1 MFLKERKLAEND
13 LFTNCFFL
21 EKQLQTIYDISIKYT
36 DRGSFLINSG
46 HWKRSVAQYY
56 YIGTPF
62 HLKKK

>member
-46 HWKRSVAQYY
+46 H
-56 YIGTPF
+56 
-62 HLKKK
+62 